1 MTTSLQRIIDNL
13 RSDNPSQSIYADLD
27 GLTID
32 IKLRSDWCCY
42 IDRKPHTLTFS
53 TSYLLANYLEQNYV

>member
-27 GLTID
+27 GLIID
-32 IKLRSDWCCY
+32 IKLRSSWCCY
-42 IDRKPHTLTFS
+42 IDKNPNLLTFN
-53 TSYLLANYLEQNYV
+53 TSSEIANYLEQNYV